1 MVVSLNCLKF
11 IILVVIVVMVFFFFL
26 SVATFQFQFNQYF
39 VNETDDSVRVAVILT
54 GAVDESVT
62 VRYDIYQLLK

>member
-1 MVVSLNCLKF
+1 
-11 IILVVIVVMVFFFFL
+11 MVFFFFL
-26 SVATFQFQFNQYF
+26 SVATVQFQFNQYF
-39 VNETDDSVRVAVILT
+39 VNETDGSVRVAVILT